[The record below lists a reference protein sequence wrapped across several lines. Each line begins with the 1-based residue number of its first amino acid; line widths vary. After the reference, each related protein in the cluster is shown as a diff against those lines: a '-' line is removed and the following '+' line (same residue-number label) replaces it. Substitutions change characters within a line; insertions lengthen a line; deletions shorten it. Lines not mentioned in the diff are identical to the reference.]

1 MATAATNGVVSVF
14 DLSRFGRQKQ
24 LLTYNEHERTAHSVC
39 FHNTDPHFLISCSQD
54 GTVKRFDTRHEKAV
68 TTFYSNSESVRD
80 VKFSPGNTYTFA
92 AASENGQV
100 QLWDTRRAD
109 RCTSQFTAHSEPIYT
124 CDWHPTNPNWL
135 ATGSR
140 DKQIK
145 IWSIGTG
152 EIDPVHTI
160 QTIAVVGRVRWRP
173 EKPFQIASCALVMD
187 YSIYIWDVRRPFI
200 PYASFNDHTNVTTDI
215 AFKGDDPYSL
225 LSTSKDSTIYRHSLR
240 DANRSSSNANPQGAS
255 INFRGDLV
263 FANKLKAIV
272 KPGTDAVDSGA
283 PEKTEQ
289 FHLAKS
295 KLCTFSSSPGSEDSK
310 SFREY
315 VALKGFAT
323 EYKLTGSL
331 IEICDHNA
339 EVARRYCKPNVAMLW
354 KWVRQF
360 FAHADDDISSVT
372 HRDSANGH
380 LSGGGSHLQ
389 LANRMSGLGSSG
401 GIGGWAEDNHHH
413 TDRGLLTQ
421 QSMDDKLTLDNQLPK
436 PFDPRGNNLITN
448 NNWTGT
454 TGDGD
459 ITGGDFILFG
469 DRELTIESVSLLRNG
484 FLYTGDMCKEIVF
497 PALTSCNDLNAAT
510 RQSAEMPPEP
520 SAVVSEAE

>member
-1 MATAATNGVVSVF
+1 MKNFYNEICYIADILATAATNGVVSVF

-24 LLTYNEHERTAHSVC
+24 LLTYNEHERTAHSVE
-39 FHNTDPHFLISCSQD
+39 FHMTDPNFLISCSQD

-68 TTFYSNSESVRD
+68 ATFYSNSESVRD

-152 EIDPVHTI
+152 EIDPVYTI

-173 EKPFQIASCALVMD
+173 EKPYQLASCALVMD

-200 PYASFNDHTNVTTDI
+200 PYASFNEHTNVTTDI

-240 DANRSSSNANPQGAS
+240 DASRSSANPQGAT
-255 INFRGDLV
+255 INYRGDFM
-263 FANKLKAIV
+263 FANKLKRIV
-272 KPGTDAVDSGA
+272 KPGTDATDSGHDKA
-283 PEKTEQ
+283 EQ

-295 KLCTFSSSPGSEDSK
+295 SLVTFPSSTGVEDSK

-315 VALKGFAT
+315 LALKGFAM
-323 EYKLTGSL
+323 EYKLSGALS
-331 IEICDHNA
+331 EICDHNV
-339 EVARRYCKPNVAMLW
+339 EVAKRYSKPNVAMLW
-354 KWVRQF
+354 KWVKQF
-360 FAHADDDISSVT
+360 FGNSEDAHSDRPNREAG
-372 HRDSANGH
+372 SAH
-380 LSGGGSHLQ
+380 LAGTGSHAQ
-389 LANRMSGLGSSG
+389 LANRMSGSDVKLTGHHLH
-401 GIGGWAEDNHHH
+401 AEH
-413 TDRGLLTQ
+413 GLLTQ
-421 QSMDDKLTLDNQLPK
+421 QTLDDQLTNDTQLPK
-436 PFDPRGNNLITN
+436 TFDSRGNGLNAN
-448 NNWTGT
+448 NNLAETDVG
-454 TGDGD
+454 
-459 ITGGDFILFG
+459 FILFG
-469 DRELTIESVSLLRNG
+469 DQELTIESVNLLRNG
-484 FLYTGDMCKEIVF
+484 FLYTGDICKELVF
-497 PALTSCNDLNAAT
+497 PALSSCNDLNAT
-510 RQSAEMPPEP
+510 KQSTEAAPMEP
-520 SAVVSEAE
+520 SATVRR